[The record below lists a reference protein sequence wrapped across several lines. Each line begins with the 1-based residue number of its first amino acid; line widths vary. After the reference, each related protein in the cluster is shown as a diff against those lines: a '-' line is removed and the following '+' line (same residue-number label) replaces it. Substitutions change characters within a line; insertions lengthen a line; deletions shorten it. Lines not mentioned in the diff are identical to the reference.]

1 MNKDPIETHSHT
13 ETRRTLHVV
22 GKSSRDVEV
31 QFEHS
36 GTSKK
41 TLLVVVVIALLGCGL
56 IGLVLNS
63 KRTNTINRTSP
74 EQERIKGLAQQLS
87 SLTQTDLIVFPDG
100 RVWYVR
106 SVRGKNLEVV
116 GSVGDNARSEDI
128 DSFVLREDHL
138 TIVRHNDPAWPIERD
153 RFFNQ

>member
-1 MNKDPIETHSHT
+1 MNKDPIEPQSYT

-22 GKSSRDVEV
+22 GKLPRDAEV
-31 QFEHS
+31 RIEHS
-36 GTSKK
+36 RTPKK
-41 TLLVVVVIALLGCGL
+41 IWLGVAVIALLGCGV

-63 KRTNTINRTSP
+63 KKTNTIERLSL
-74 EQERIKGLAQQLS
+74 EQEHIKVLALQLS

-106 SVRGKNLEVV
+106 SARGKNLEVV
-116 GSVGDNARSEDI
+116 GWVGDYARSEDI

-138 TIVRHNDPAWPIERD
+138 TIVRHSDLAWPVQRD
-153 RFFNQ
+153 RFLSQ